1 MYAGLL
7 QVRPGVRG
15 PGRASAG
22 QGLQE
27 PTLRPVPRDAALVHH
42 QLQWECPW

>member
-15 PGRASAG
+15 TGGASAG

-27 PTLRPVPRDAALVHH
+27 LTLRPVPRDAAPVHH
-42 QLQWECPW
+42 QLQRECPW